1 VYCRFGSGLDPV
13 AFTEEFTCLLS
24 SLFEPAGGH
33 PWLVDWLWTVYQAV
47 LQPFLVLA
55 GPASDGTA
63 VTRFREYW
71 QSLPWHK
78 ATFHCISPGESSNCS
93 YCRKNCSNDGH
104 KKPRLTYQA

>member
-1 VYCRFGSGLDPV
+1 MWVLSARFGSGLDPV

-24 SLFEPAGGH
+24 SLFEPAGSH
-33 PWLVDWLWTVYQAV
+33 PWLVDWLWSVYQAV
-47 LQPFLVLA
+47 VQPFLALA

-78 ATFHCISPGESSNCS
+78 ATFHCISPGE
-93 YCRKNCSNDGH
+93 
-104 KKPRLTYQA
+104 P